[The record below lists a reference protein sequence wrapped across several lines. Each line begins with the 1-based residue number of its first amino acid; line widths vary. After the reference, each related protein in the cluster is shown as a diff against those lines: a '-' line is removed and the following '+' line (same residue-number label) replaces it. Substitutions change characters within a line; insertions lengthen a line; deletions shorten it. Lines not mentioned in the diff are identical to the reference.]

1 MFHIFA
7 NNTEKEWIKLVYLH
21 KSSEFCH
28 IVFNFVFVLKNWQL
42 GVTNYQFRAFVAK
55 SFHGI
60 SGKILENFGN
70 FWQTFFHYILKLLF
84 QTHVLKTLWN
94 NCRNHSC
101 ILKID
106 LIRSILRTVNIGMRR
121 KLSSSRFS
129 LIKPGIS
136 PSLQDFKSK
145 SGSPTC
151 LGNTQVKV
159 GEGVSFCSKFCI
171 QLWIVYNC
179 EPFCQ
184 STTIIHHH
192 ENRCWKQLKGHYLS
206 SDILREINI
215 RTSVIIL

>member
-1 MFHIFA
+1 MCS
-7 NNTEKEWIKLVYLH
+7 KEF
-21 KSSEFCH
+21 S
-28 IVFNFVFVLKNWQL
+28 Q
-42 GVTNYQFRAFVAK
+42 
-55 SFHGI
+55 
-60 SGKILENFGN
+60 NFGKN
-70 FWQTFFHYILKLLF
+70 VCKFRTFLAKFNYCNLQLLF
-84 QTHVLKTLWN
+84 QTHFLKNLRN
-94 NCRNHSC
+94 NYGNHSC

-192 ENRCWKQLKGHYLS
+192 ENRCWKQLKGHYL
-206 SDILREINI
+206 
-215 RTSVIIL
+215 